1 MSSET
6 VTLSESL
13 NNFTFK
19 LFQNL
24 SAGKDANY
32 FVSPFSIVTALSM
45 ALSGAK
51 GETLNQLKQL
61 LNLSSLSNQQ
71 IYDLNKTYMNHLTKL
86 NDTVALNVA
95 NKIYSK
101 DGFNLLPEF
110 VTNLNKY
117 YDSEAQLVDFGK
129 AEEAAKLINGW
140 VANKT
145 SDKIKNLL
153 SPGVFNDLTRLVLV
167 NAIYFKGK
175 WLYPFVKEQTY
186 KEDFNLRDGTKTK
199 VDMMK
204 LLNKKFFFKIN
215 PGDLAACTCELPY
228 IGEEISMTIIL
239 PHEGI
244 NIEDVEKQLNHESL
258 KAVFERNTRLGKVH
272 LYLPRFKLDIKS
284 EVILR

>member
-110 VTNLNKY
+110 VTNLYKY
-117 YDSEAQLVDFGK
+117 YD
-129 AEEAAKLINGW
+129 
-140 VANKT
+140 
-145 SDKIKNLL
+145 
-153 SPGVFNDLTRLVLV
+153 
-167 NAIYFKGK
+167 
-175 WLYPFVKEQTY
+175 
-186 KEDFNLRDGTKTK
+186 
-199 VDMMK
+199 
-204 LLNKKFFFKIN
+204 
-215 PGDLAACTCELPY
+215 
-228 IGEEISMTIIL
+228 
-239 PHEGI
+239 
-244 NIEDVEKQLNHESL
+244 
-258 KAVFERNTRLGKVH
+258 
-272 LYLPRFKLDIKS
+272 
-284 EVILR
+284 